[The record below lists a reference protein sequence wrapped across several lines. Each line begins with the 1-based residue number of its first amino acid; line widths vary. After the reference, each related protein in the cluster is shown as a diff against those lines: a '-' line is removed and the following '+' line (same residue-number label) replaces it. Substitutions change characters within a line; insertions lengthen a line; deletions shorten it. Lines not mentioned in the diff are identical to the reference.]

1 MISKNNVT
9 SLLLVCCTI
18 ALISMICC
26 AGCITTP
33 ALSQNGI
40 HIAAQNDRTGNMLA
54 SFSERY
60 QESTQVPVLVSQ
72 FDTWDQVEFQEYDL
86 IDLIIVDVATLQS
99 LAEQSKI
106 TPITILSDGS
116 MNKTTFDS
124 IMLQPYTIESN
135 LYGLPLHPDMLG
147 FVIWADLFESED
159 EIHAFSE
166 AYGYHIGNPLTYH
179 DLLDI
184 IAFISRPETQR
195 YGIGIA
201 GDEPDALQNLYE
213 SIMHSYGRTP
223 TDEDVQEAE
232 AVFQKLILH
241 TPSEYTTWTRE
252 NVTNALLQRN
262 IQSAITWFSEFETL
276 SSPEHN
282 PDNDKFIFLPLPG
295 SWNSQESFHSVSIPR
310 GWVFAV
316 PNTPGENAD
325 VSAFLK
331 WFYQPDTQWEW
342 MQAGM
347 QPMIHEIQES
357 WEYIMA
363 NGYNAAYII
372 SLRNAWRN
380 TA

>member
-1 MISKNNVT
+1 MVFCS
-9 SLLLVCCTI
+9 
-18 ALISMICC
+18 
-26 AGCITTP
+26 GCITAP

-72 FDTWDQVEFQEYDL
+72 FNTWDQVDLSEY
-86 IDLIIVDVATLQS
+86 DLIIVDVATLQS

-106 TPITILSDGS
+106 APITMLSDGS
-116 MNKTTFDS
+116 LNKTTFDT
-124 IMLQPYTIESN
+124 IMLQPYTIGSD

-147 FVIWADLFESED
+147 YVIWADLFESED
-159 EIHAFSE
+159 EIDAFNE

-184 IAFISRPETQR
+184 IEFISRPEKQG

-201 GDEPDALQNLYE
+201 GNEEDALQNLYK
-213 SIMHSYGRTP
+213 SIMYSYGRNP

-232 AVFQKLILH
+232 AVFQKLMVY
-241 TPSEYTTWTRE
+241 TPPECTAWTRE
-252 NVTNALLQRN
+252 DVTNALLQRE

-282 PDNDKFIFLPLPG
+282 PDYDRFIFLPLPG
-295 SWNSQESFHSVSIPR
+295 SWNSKESFHSVSIPG

-316 PNTPGENAD
+316 PNLSPDENSEV
-325 VSAFLK
+325 VSFLK

-347 QPMIHEIQES
+347 QPMVHEIQES

-372 SLRNAWRN
+372 SLRNAWKN